1 MSAVKRVIALL
12 GLLLFLCPGTAV
24 QAQEKMDT
32 YPPFAPGYISIKVF
46 DNQSRFVGRILPEKR
61 YWASIDQIPAFLQ
74 NALVAIEDARFYDHG
89 GIDLR
94 GMTRALVK
102 DVIKGKMAEGGST
115 ITQQLIK
122 NKYLSGKKTFQRK
135 FNEGLMAMEY
145 ERKYTKK
152 QILEM
157 YFNEVYFGNGAW
169 GIVQAARLYFDKSPQ
184 ELTEAECA
192 LLAGVPKAPA
202 RYNPLGK
209 PATTRDRKNFILKRM
224 AELKMITPSRAKQ
237 IRLRPIAVVQPG
249 EGPYYLA
256 HIRTKLI
263 ERYGGEIIERGGLEV
278 TAAMDLNLQRRAERV
293 LREGVGR
300 ISPKLQG
307 ALLSL
312 DPQTGDVLAVVGGT
326 DFKLYPYN
334 RAFFAKRQPGSA
346 IKPLIYAAALGKGF
360 TAGSIWSDEPVAYIR
375 NEQETWKPRNYGNEH
390 HGNLPLRQALAY
402 SDNIITVKLLEA
414 VGVPDFVRFAG
425 RLGLSLRSP
434 NDLSLA
440 LGTDE
445 VTLSDLMLAYAPLA
459 NGGARPEPRTII
471 RIYERYQNNWI
482 DIPPAVN
489 PVLSPAV
496 AYVITAMLKDVL
508 IYGTAKSLQGF
519 SRERPA
525 AGKTGTTDD
534 YRDAWFIGYT
544 PQLIT
549 GVWAGYDKPTPM
561 GKGFTG
567 GAICAPI
574 WGRFMRSALA
584 DKPAVDFPKPDSVV
598 SILIDPATGDLATP
612 ACPEKREEFY
622 VAGSEPTVYC
632 PEHGGVDLAPPASPA
647 PATEPTPT
655 NDGPLPPTDGR

>member
-1 MSAVKRVIALL
+1 MGAVKQVWAML
-12 GLLLFLCPGTAV
+12 GLLLFLYPATAV
-24 QAQEKMDT
+24 QAQEKMAT
-32 YPPFAPGYISIKVF
+32 YPPFTPGYSSIKIF
-46 DNQSRFVGRILPEKR
+46 DRQSRFVGRILPEKR
-61 YWASIDQIPAFLQ
+61 YWVSIDQIPSFLQ
-74 NALVAIEDARFYDHG
+74 NALVAIEDARFYEHG
-89 GIDLR
+89 AIDVRGI
-94 GMTRALVK
+94 TRALVK
-102 DVIKGKMAEGGST
+102 DVVKGRMAEGGST

-122 NKYLSGKKTFQRK
+122 NKYFSNKKTIERK
-135 FNEGLMAMEY
+135 FKEGLLAVEY
-145 ERKYTKK
+145 ERKYNKK

-169 GIVQAARLYFDKSPQ
+169 GIVQAARLYFDKYPQ

-209 PATTRDRKNFILKRM
+209 PATTRDRKNFVLKRM
-224 AELKMITPSRAKQ
+224 TELKMITPGRAKQ
-237 IRLRPIAVVQPG
+237 IRVQPIAVMQPG
-249 EGPYYLA
+249 KASYYLA

-263 ERYGGEIIERGGLEV
+263 ERYGAEIFEKGGLEV
-278 TAAMDLNLQRRAERV
+278 IAAMDLNLQTQAEQL
-293 LREGVGR
+293 LRDGVGR

-312 DPQTGDVLAVVGGT
+312 DPHTGDILAVAGGT
-326 DFKLYPYN
+326 DVKLNPYN

-346 IKPLIYAAALGKGF
+346 IKPLIYAAALDKGY
-360 TAGSIWSDEPVAYIR
+360 TAGSIWNDNPVAYIR
-375 NEQETWKPRNYGNEH
+375 NERETWNPRNYGNEH
-390 HGNLPLRQALAY
+390 YGNLSLRQALAY

-425 RLGLSLRSP
+425 TLGLSLRSP

-459 NGGARPEPRTII
+459 NGGSRPEPRTIV
-471 RIYERYQNNWI
+471 RIYERDRAVWTEV
-482 DIPPAVN
+482 PPAIN

-496 AYVITAMLKDVL
+496 AYIITAMLKDVL
-508 IYGTAKSLQGF
+508 VYGTAKSLQGF

-561 GKGFTG
+561 GRGFTG

-584 DKPAVDFPKPDSVV
+584 GEPAVDFPKPDSVV
-598 SILIDPATGDLATP
+598 SVLIDPATGDLATP
-612 ACPEKREEFY
+612 YCPKRQEELY
-622 VAGSEPTVYC
+622 IAGTEPTVYC
-632 PEHGGVDLAPPASPA
+632 PEHGGPGLTPASPTA
-647 PATEPTPT
+647 DPQPA
-655 NDGPLPPTDGR
+655 NDRSLPARQQ